1 MIVFPESKM
10 SSTIRMLFPR
20 MSFSGTLIFTCKR
33 LRIEYTYLINIDNSL
48 HQMLSGNFDKMRSD
62 FEALLTGYFRISVK
76 SADQLAVKAE
86 GTIHDNQQVNL
97 LMTSVN
103 LVRIYTL
110 SKFLDPLLQ
119 ISFRNHY
126 IVHIILNSIIN
137 DYSLLPYS
145 SRSLR
150 YAPYRSQ
157 CHP

>member
-110 SKFLDPLLQ
+110 SKFLDPLL
-119 ISFRNHY
+119 
-126 IVHIILNSIIN
+126 
-137 DYSLLPYS
+137 
-145 SRSLR
+145 
-150 YAPYRSQ
+150 
-157 CHP
+157 